1 MKDVD
6 GAWVEGKTIDEILYF
21 KTTKGRIFA

>member
-6 GAWVEGKTIDEILYF
+6 GAWVEGKTINEILYF
-21 KTTKGRIFA
+21 MTAKGRILA